1 MYYSRSYEYHLL
13 INDDGMVRIER
24 TRTNILVSGQL
35 HVSSY
40 FFIYVLLIV
49 VCVAL
54 FFFCFEVINIEVVE
68 RKTSVSSHCLLIN
81 QRVNHRV
88 ACL

>member
-1 MYYSRSYEYHLL
+1 MYYSRAYEYHLL

-24 TRTNILVSGQL
+24 TRTNILVSGHL

-54 FFFCFEVINIEVVE
+54 FSFAL
-68 RKTSVSSHCLLIN
+68 K
-81 QRVNHRV
+81 
-88 ACL
+88 